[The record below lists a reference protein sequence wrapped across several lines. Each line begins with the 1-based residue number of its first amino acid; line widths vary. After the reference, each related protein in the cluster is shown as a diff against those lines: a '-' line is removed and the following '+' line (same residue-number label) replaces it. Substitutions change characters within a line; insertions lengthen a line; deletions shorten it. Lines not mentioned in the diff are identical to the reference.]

1 MSTTVLGI
9 HHVSAIATDPQ
20 RNVDFYAGVLGLR
33 LVKRTVN
40 FDDPQT
46 YHLYYGDALGTP
58 GSLLTFFPWPG
69 ARRGQQGSGQVAVTS
84 FAVLPTSLGFW
95 VERLVRYAVPFEGP
109 SRRGSGG
116 ETERVLAFRD
126 PDGLMLEI
134 VGHAGAE
141 DRAGW
146 DGAAGINA
154 QQALRG
160 LHAVT
165 LWADSGEDTA
175 SVLVDTLG
183 FRQLAE
189 RDGTHR
195 FAVGDGG
202 PGTLVQLRT
211 VGGFLRG
218 TGGAGTVHHVAWRTA
233 DDATELL
240 LRDRVVAAA
249 MEPTPVIDRRY
260 FNSVYFRE
268 PGGVLFEIATDAPG
282 FTVDEPQENLGEAL
296 MLPPQFES
304 QRSQLES
311 ALPQIHVPSPAT
323 APLLKGDG
331 NGPENVSADALGF
344 VHRYLPPS
352 SGPDVAANTT
362 LLLLHGTGGDEN
374 DLIPLGRRLLP
385 GAGLLSPRGN
395 VLEHG
400 AARFFRRLADG
411 VLDQTDL
418 ERRTH
423 ELATFALG
431 ATACYAL
438 RRDGVIAVGFSNG
451 ANIAIS
457 LLFRHPGLLHGAI
470 LLSPMLPYEPQS
482 LPDLEGTAIFIGA
495 GRADPLVSITQVE
508 RLATLL
514 REAGADVTLH
524 WHPDGHTIPE
534 GELAAASAWMEGAM
548 HGSQLVRG
556 GG

>member
-20 RNVDFYAGVLGLR
+20 RNIDFYAGVLGLR

-69 ARRGQQGSGQVAVTS
+69 ARRGQHGSGQVAVIS
-84 FAVLPTSLGFW
+84 FAALPASLGFW
-95 VERLVRYAVPFEGP
+95 VERLVTYAVPFDGP
-109 SRRGSGG
+109 TRRGSGSD
-116 ETERVLAFRD
+116 TERVISFRD

-134 VGHAGAE
+134 VGHDAAE
-141 DRAGW
+141 NRTGW
-146 DGAAGINA
+146 DGAVGIEA
-154 QQALRG
+154 EQSLRG

-165 LWADSGEDTA
+165 LWADRGEDTT

-183 FRQLAE
+183 FEQLAE
-189 RDGTHR
+189 RDGTQR

-202 PGTLVQLRT
+202 PGTVVQLRT

-218 TGGAGTVHHVAWRTA
+218 TGGAGTVHHVAWRAA

-240 LRDRVVAAA
+240 LRERVIAAG
-249 MEPTPVIDRRY
+249 MDPTPVIDRRY

-268 PGGVLFEIATDAPG
+268 PGGVLFEIATDGPG
-282 FTVDEPQENLGEAL
+282 FTIDEPQEKLGEAL
-296 MLPPQFES
+296 MLPP
-304 QRSQLES
+304 
-311 ALPQIHVPSPAT
+311 
-323 APLLKGDG
+323 PLLKGDG
-331 NGPENVSADALGF
+331 TGPENVSADALGF

-352 SGPDVAANTT
+352 SDPDGAANTT

-374 DLIPLGRRLLP
+374 TLVPIGRKLLP

-400 AARFFRRLADG
+400 AARFFRRISDG
-411 VLDQTDL
+411 VLDQPDL

-457 LLFRHPGLLHGAI
+457 LLFRHPGLLHGAV

-482 LPDLEGTAIFIGA
+482 LPDLEGTMIFIGA
-495 GRADPLVSITQVE
+495 GRADPMVPAGQVE

-514 REAGADVTLH
+514 TESGADVTLH
-524 WHPDGHTIPE
+524 WHPGGHTISQSV
-534 GELAAASAWMEGAM
+534 LDAASAWMEGARY
-548 HGSQLVRG
+548 GSQLVRG
-556 GG
+556 HG